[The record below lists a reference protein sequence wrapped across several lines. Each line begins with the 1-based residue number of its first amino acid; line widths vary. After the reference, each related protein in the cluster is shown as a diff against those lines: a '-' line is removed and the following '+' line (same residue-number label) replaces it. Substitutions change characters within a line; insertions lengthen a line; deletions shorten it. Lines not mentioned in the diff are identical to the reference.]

1 MINKQEVIKDID
13 KYKIITILRGLTK
26 EQVLKTVDAMIKG
39 GIKLVEVTFDQ
50 SGKISEETT
59 FDF

>member
-1 MINKQEVIKDID
+1 MKQEVIKDIE

-26 EQVLKTVDAMIKG
+26 DEILKTVDAMVKG

-50 SGKISEETT
+50 SNPDTNVYTLCNSI
-59 FDF
+59 